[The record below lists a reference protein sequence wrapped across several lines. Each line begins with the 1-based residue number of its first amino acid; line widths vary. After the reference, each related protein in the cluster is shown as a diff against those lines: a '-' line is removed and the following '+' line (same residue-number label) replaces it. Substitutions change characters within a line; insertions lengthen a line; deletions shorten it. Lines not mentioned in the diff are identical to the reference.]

1 MNSFMEPFSSHWR
14 ITKDGIS
21 KALGE
26 SLIVL
31 DSSVL
36 LDLYRVTPSARKEMI
51 NSLHTVRENLWIPHQ
66 VALEFHSNR
75 VEAAQDQLNFYNET
89 CKALEAAQNQALQ
102 RLNEFAN
109 RSALDAEEKRDLK
122 GPLEQAFREA
132 MERVRSHQG
141 VFDLTLGRVLNDDPV
156 LKALAHLL
164 DGRVGQSLPEEDH
177 ERALGEASRRKEA
190 RIPPGYKDRAKRNN
204 SAGDYIWWEQTLIMA
219 AEIRKPVLIISND
232 EKEDWLNKRIDF
244 PLGPREELI
253 QEMNQRADVS
263 LRIVS
268 FPAFLEAI
276 KTNSSVPVSRETLS
290 QANIARRQSE
300 ERSKRIICSRALVED
315 YLTFMGRAI
324 GRYEE
329 ELKRNLV
336 ERGKITDDPDG
347 EAILESDIRRVEYA
361 ISMYRDRAAKL
372 AEAIDGASSLNGN
385 LALRIEDDS
394 LRLAVIKRMREAQ
407 AATPD

>member
-1 MNSFMEPFSSHWR
+1 MS
-14 ITKDGIS
+14 KDEIS
-21 KALGE
+21 KALSE

-51 NSLHTVRENLWIPHQ
+51 NSLHTVRSNLWIPHQ

-89 CKALEAAQNQALQ
+89 CKALEVAQNQALQ

-109 RSALDAEEKRDLK
+109 RSALNSAEKRDLK

-132 MERVRSHQG
+132 IERVKSHQG

-156 LKALAHLL
+156 LKALADLL
-164 DGRVGQSLPEEDH
+164 DGRVGSSLPEEDY
-177 ERALGEASRRKEA
+177 EKALEEASRRKEA
-190 RIPPGYKDRAKRNN
+190 RIPPGYKDRAKKNN
-204 SAGDYIWWEQTLIMA
+204 SAGDYLWWEQTLVMA
-219 AEIRKPVLIISND
+219 AEARKPVLIISND

-253 QEMNQRADVS
+253 QEMSQRADVS
-263 LRIVS
+263 LRIVN

-276 KTNSSVPVSRETLS
+276 KTTSSVPVSRETLS

-300 ERSKRIICSRALVED
+300 ERSKRIICNPAVIED
-315 YLTFMGRAI
+315 YMSFMKRAI
-324 GRYEE
+324 ARHGEQ
-329 ELKRNLV
+329 LKSALAQRDS
-336 ERGKITDDPDG
+336 IADDADG
-347 EAILESDIRRVEYA
+347 VAILDMEIRREEYV
-361 ISMYRDRAAKL
+361 ISMYRDRVAKL
-372 AEAIDGASSLNGN
+372 EEAIDGASSLKGD
-385 LALRIEDDS
+385 LALRIEDNS
-394 LRLAVIKRMREAQ
+394 LRLELVKRLREAR
-407 AATPD
+407 AATPE